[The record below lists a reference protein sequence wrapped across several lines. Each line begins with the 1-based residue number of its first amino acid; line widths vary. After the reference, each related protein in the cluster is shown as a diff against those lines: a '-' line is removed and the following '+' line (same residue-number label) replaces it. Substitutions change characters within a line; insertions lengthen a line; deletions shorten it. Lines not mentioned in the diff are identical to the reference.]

1 MWVGFG
7 DGVEPSLSG
16 SAYELCFAGVDLLR
30 GVPAEPAVAVL
41 AGVALQE
48 LGSPLAGVVDGVEPF
63 RVRQV
68 VLERFEQR
76 LGERVVIAD
85 LRP

>member
-1 MWVGFG
+1 MGFG
-7 DGVEPSLSG
+7 DGVEPSLAG
-16 SAYELCFAGVDLLR
+16 SAYKLCFAGVDLLR

-41 AGVALQE
+41 GGVAVQE
-48 LGSPLAGVVDGVEPF
+48 LGGPLAGVVDGIEPLG
-63 RVRQV
+63 VGQV

-76 LGERVVIAD
+76 LRERVVIAD